1 MKMRVSI
8 HASVVPKL
16 RFDETEYG
24 HVYRAVSRDEAKVE
38 RLVLVVKY
46 VPAVGFAATA
56 KAAVVLQRFGDAAS
70 ADCQTLHDAGAW
82 DYYPVKDV
90 KVEVTL

>member
-1 MKMRVSI
+1 MQVTVCP
-8 HASVVPKL
+8 APTPVGL
-16 RFDETEYG
+16 RFHETEYG

-46 VPAVGFAATA
+46 APGMDFRVH
-56 KAAVVLQRFGDAAS
+56 KAAVVLQRSGEAAS

-90 KVEVTL
+90 KLEVTL